1 MIVKIIQEKGA
12 LFYDGFEKIRYEYKT
27 SEELEQFDTDATWI
41 DSRVTLAKGM
51 VIVGRRKPI
60 IGTDPE
66 FTIRTNG
73 EVYLLNDEGK
83 TIERIN

>member
-1 MIVKIIQEKGA
+1 MIVKIIQENGA

-27 SEELEQFDTDATWI
+27 SEEMETIDTNAMWI
-41 DSRVTLAKGM
+41 NSKLPLSG
-51 VIVGRRKPI
+51 ILIIGRRKPI

-73 EVYLLNDEGK
+73 ETYLLNDEGK
-83 TIERIN
+83 TIERIR